1 MNAERIRTIA
11 ADQKEALSRAAE
23 DSGLIDREALV
34 HWEAWASE
42 NIIKV
47 ITGARRAGKSIFAMQ
62 LLRGADGG
70 YAYVNFDDE
79 RLVGLKA
86 GELDKLVEAVIQ
98 VYGGMR
104 HLILDEVQN
113 LECWEMFVNRLQRQ
127 GFMLTVTGSNARMLS
142 SELAT
147 HLTGR
152 HVAIEIFPFS
162 FREFLSYM
170 KGGSRG
176 RSQAQAQAQTK
187 MPPRMRRPI
196 KTAGIFSTGEKAEV
210 MAMLREYIE
219 IGGFPEATR
228 LGEKDKGMARI
239 YLQSLCSTIIGK
251 DVVERHRVKY
261 LKTVREIADFL
272 ISSYSSMVSFNSIM
286 KSFGLQ
292 SLHTAKNYASYIEES
307 YLIFFVS
314 KHSCRQ
320 RESNNAPK
328 KAYCIDTGMV
338 NAMAFRTSEN
348 IGRLMENIV
357 AVELMR
363 IRSGADGNGGG
374 AAIEVYYWRD
384 YRQREVDFVIKKGAG
399 AEELLQVTY
408 ASERGEVA
416 HREVAALLAASDE
429 LKCRKLSVITWD
441 YEGAEG
447 VGDGSGREVRF
458 VPLWRWLLGQGA
470 GVPKGG
476 GQPGAPA

>member
-1 MNAERIRTIA
+1 MNAERMRTIV
-11 ADQKEALSRAAE
+11 ADQKEALARAAE
-23 DSGLIDREALV
+23 DGDLIDREALAR
-34 HWEAWASE
+34 WEAWAGE
-42 NIIKV
+42 GIIKV
-47 ITGARRAGKSIFAMQ
+47 ITGARRAGKSTFAMQ
-62 LLRGADGG
+62 LLRGAEGG

-86 GELDKLVEAVIQ
+86 GELDKLVEAVLQ
-98 VYGGMR
+98 VYGGTR

-113 LECWEMFVNRLQRQ
+113 LERWEMFVNRLQRQ
-127 GFMLTVTGSNARMLS
+127 GFMLTVTGSNARLLS

-162 FREFLSYM
+162 FREFLSLM
-170 KGGSRG
+170 KSRG
-176 RSQAQAQAQTK
+176 QDRLQANMQ
-187 MPPRMRRPI
+187 PPMGM
-196 KTAGIFSTGEKAEV
+196 KAGGTFSTSERAET
-210 MAMLREYIE
+210 MARLREYLE
-219 IGGFPEATR
+219 TGGFPEAAR
-228 LGEKDKGMARI
+228 FGKKDKGMART

-292 SLHTAKNYASYIEES
+292 SLHTAKNYAAYIEES

-314 KHSCRQ
+314 KHSRRQ
-320 RESNNAPK
+320 REGYNAPK
-328 KAYCIDTGMV
+328 KAYCIDVGMV

-348 IGRLMENIV
+348 IGKLMENAV

-363 IRSGADGNGGG
+363 RMAGADGKG
-374 AAIEVYYWRD
+374 ADAAMEVYYWRD
-384 YRQREVDFVIKKGAG
+384 YRQREVDFVIKKGAEV
-399 AEELLQVTY
+399 EELLQVTY

-416 HREVAALLAASDE
+416 RREVAALLAAADE
-429 LKCRKLSVITWD
+429 LRCRKLSVVTWD
-441 YEGAEG
+441 YEGAEMAEG
-447 VGDGSGREVRF
+447 GREVRF
-458 VPLWRWLLGQGA
+458 VPLWRWLLERGPEGIR
-470 GVPKGG
+470 G
-476 GQPGAPA
+476 